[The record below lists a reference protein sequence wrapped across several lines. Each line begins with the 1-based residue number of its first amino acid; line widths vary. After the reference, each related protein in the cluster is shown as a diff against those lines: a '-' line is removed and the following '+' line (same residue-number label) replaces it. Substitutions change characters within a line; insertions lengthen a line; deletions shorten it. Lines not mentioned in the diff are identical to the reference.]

1 VRGAVLTI
9 AEAFRAQAEAKGLSL
24 AVELPPLLPEIQTD
38 RARMQ
43 QVLGNL
49 VSNAVKYTRR
59 GGHITI
65 RASAGDRQS
74 ASRSDESIVIE
85 VTDNGS
91 GITPEN
97 QRRLFQE
104 FTRFSPGAAHG
115 AGIGLAISQR
125 IAHALGGVITVE
137 SELGVGS
144 TFSLRLPSLEIQDVN
159 QNPQHLTTPVST
171 GN

>member
-1 VRGAVLTI
+1 
-9 AEAFRAQAEAKGLSL
+9 
-24 AVELPPLLPEIQTD
+24 
-38 RARMQ
+38 
-43 QVLGNL
+43 
-49 VSNAVKYTRR
+49 
-59 GGHITI
+59 
-65 RASAGDRQS
+65 
-74 ASRSDESIVIE
+74 VIE

-125 IAHALGGVITVE
+125 IAHALGGAITVE

-144 TFSLRLPSLEIQDVN
+144 TFSLRLPSGEIQREE
-159 QNPQHLTTPVST
+159 NPILFSNHAENHAEITSGKRHP
-171 GN
+171 